1 MAGLAEL
8 LGGGSDG
15 GIAPYLAEN
24 PYFIA
29 GNNLKVAAPPA
40 SILGKGAMWTS
51 ALQNL
56 LSGVLQGYGRRE
68 ANRTAYEEYAQDP
81 MLKNASRLKAAL
93 ADSGVDTSSM
103 LNTDYSSSE
112 VPRGWSPRVGAQD
125 RSIAGALMAQEIERA
140 AAERK
145 LQLEA
150 AQKIGI
156 ERALIPVEQE
166 KQRLLAPLEIAK
178 AGQIAGAQESARVR
192 AEANALGYNPKQKD
206 LDIKVAEA
214 ASNLRKEIAGTAE
227 GQSLSQTI
235 PIFDAIQKGA
245 LDDSVS
251 GDINLV
257 SGAAKIID
265 PTGSVREGD
274 VKLQQ
279 GAGGPWGQLS
289 GELAAWNGKGKLRP
303 EVRAKVLEMVHTRL
317 VGMTDQFNRRIVS
330 TLETANRYNLPK
342 SEVVPFQIPD
352 YANWKNPLVKFVPTG
367 KTDKNGNIIVK

>member
-8 LGGGSDG
+8 LGGGVDG

-40 SILGKGAMWTS
+40 SVLGKGAMWTS

-68 ANRTAYEEYAQDP
+68 ANRTAFSEYSQDP
-81 MLKNASRLKAAL
+81 MLKNASSLKALL
-93 ADSGVDTSSM
+93 ADTGVDTSSM
-103 LNTDYSSSE
+103 LKTDYGASE
-112 VPRGWSPRVGAQD
+112 VPSGWTPRVGAQD
-125 RSIAGALMAQEIERA
+125 RNIAAALMQQQIEQKM
-140 AAERK
+140 AERK
-145 LQLEA
+145 LELEM

-156 ERALIPVEQE
+156 ERALIPIEKE
-166 KQRLLAPLEIAK
+166 KQAVLAPLEISK
-178 AGQIAGAQESARVR
+178 AGQIAGAQESARAR

-214 ASNLRKEIAGTAE
+214 ASNLRNEIAKTPE

-245 LDDSVS
+245 MDDTVS

-303 EVRAKVLEMVHTRL
+303 EVRAKVLEMVHSRL
-317 VGMTDQFNRRIVS
+317 IGMTDQFNRRIIP
-330 TLETANRYNLPK
+330 TLETADRYKLPH
-342 SEVVPFQIPD
+342 SEVIPFQVPD
-352 YANWKNPLVKFVPTG
+352 YTNWKNPLPTLKPTG
-367 KTDKNGNIIVK
+367 RTDKNGNIIVK